1 MNRSRVYALAL
12 RMMRNEA
19 EAEELVQDTFL
30 SAWQNLH
37 NFRGDSAFSSWLH
50 RICANFALMRL
61 RRKRL
66 EPQRLEEGEVL
77 PEPLFSAFRRM
88 NGLAGQTRLL
98 STKNSVWR
106 LKERQLSSPM
116 ITEPCLS
123 SAITRDFRMKKLP
136 RLWNCRW
143 LLSKAAFIV
152 HGSRCGNRSAFTMA
166 ENGNRMCPKASK
178 NKDEILSS
186 FGGSGYAAPLVLCF
200 CPRPKEKL

>member
-66 EPQRLEEGEVL
+66 EPQRMEEGEVL
-77 PEPLFSAFRRM
+77 PEPRFDSNGALFGVPSYEWARGPDQAALDKELGQAIESATAQLPDDYRAVFILRDHE
-88 NGLAGQTRLL
+88 GLSYEEIAQALGLTVAAVKSRLHRA
-98 STKNSVWR
+98 R
-106 LKERQLSSPM
+106 LALRESISIYYGGKRKP
-116 ITEPCLS
+116 
-123 SAITRDFRMKKLP
+123 
-136 RLWNCRW
+136 NV
-143 LLSKAAFIV
+143 SKSI
-152 HGSRCGNRSAFTMA
+152 
-166 ENGNRMCPKASK
+166 
-178 NKDEILSS
+178 
-186 FGGSGYAAPLVLCF
+186 
-200 CPRPKEKL
+200 